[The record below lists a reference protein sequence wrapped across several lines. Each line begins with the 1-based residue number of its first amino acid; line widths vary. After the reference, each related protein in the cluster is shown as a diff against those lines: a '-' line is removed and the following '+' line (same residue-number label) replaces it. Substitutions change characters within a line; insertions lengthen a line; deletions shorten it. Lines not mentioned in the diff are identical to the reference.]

1 MSATSWFE
9 NVPNIPYEGPNSDN
23 PLAFTHYNAD
33 EMVAGKSMRDHLRFA
48 VCYWHA
54 MRDRSRSFW
63 GGLPVDALVGGRRRN
78 AGGPP
83 NHGRHV

>member
-33 EMVAGKSMRDHLRFA
+33 E
-48 VCYWHA
+48 
-54 MRDRSRSFW
+54 
-63 GGLPVDALVGGRRRN
+63 
-78 AGGPP
+78 GPDSQ
-83 NHGRHV
+83 NH